1 MTEPA
6 HLGKLIAVH
15 GVAPAHLQRAV
26 FIAVLSFMF
35 FLAMIFAF
43 YILQNILYF
52 LLSTAFLIV
61 YLITMFAIIRQR
73 RSAVEVFENGVKYR
87 KQAARWSEIEA
98 IKADGTIEISGNE
111 SIVIP
116 SSMSDFGGLMAFL
129 KGRMD

>member
-35 FLAMIFAF
+35 FIAMIFAF

-116 SSMSDFGGLMAFL
+116 SSMSDFSGLMAFL